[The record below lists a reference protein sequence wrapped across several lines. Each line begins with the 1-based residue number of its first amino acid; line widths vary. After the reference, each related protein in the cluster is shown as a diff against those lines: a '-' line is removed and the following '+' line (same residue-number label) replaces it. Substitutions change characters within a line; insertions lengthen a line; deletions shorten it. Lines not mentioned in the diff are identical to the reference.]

1 MSDDDP
7 GSILASA
14 FLRERIEAHLQQ
26 FTRAERLVAEHFL
39 KVPPA
44 DLAFLSAEDLAQ
56 ATGTSDATV
65 IRTARRLGFSG
76 LPELKRQVTR
86 SIAINTPV
94 EKRLE
99 RKFTAL
105 PAEARIAG
113 EAIFAAAREIVDST
127 EETTDY
133 AAIDSA
139 AGLLR
144 EARDIWCLGMGMSE
158 PPARHLCTALLRT
171 GLRTRI
177 STASGF
183 TLANDM
189 VGLGPNDCVVIFQ
202 AAQRRK
208 DIEALVEHANA
219 VGAGT
224 ILISGA
230 QLNTFFTGK
239 VSVALRAM
247 GVASRLASWSIG
259 AMIVADLLT
268 HSVAAGALQKA
279 IDTHARLRQLRQ
291 SFE

>member
-1 MSDDDP
+1 MNTDDP
-7 GSILASA
+7 GSILASV
-14 FLRERIEAHLQQ
+14 FLRERIEAHLTE
-26 FTRAERLVAEHFL
+26 FSRAERLVAEHLL

-44 DLAFLSAEDLAQ
+44 DLAFLSAEDLAH

-94 EKRLE
+94 EKRIE

-105 PAEARIAG
+105 SSESRIAG

-127 EETTDY
+127 QEATDY
-133 AAIDSA
+133 AAIDRA
-139 AGLLR
+139 AELLR
-144 EARDIWCLGMGMSE
+144 GARDIWCLGMGMAE
-158 PPARHLCTALLRT
+158 PPARHLCTTLLRT

-177 STASGF
+177 STTSGF
-183 TLANDM
+183 TLANEM
-189 VGLGPNDCVVIFQ
+189 VGLGPGDCVVIFQ

-224 ILISGA
+224 ILISGV
-230 QLNTFFTGK
+230 QLNAFFAEK
-239 VSVALRAM
+239 VSVALHAM

-268 HSVAAGALQKA
+268 HCVATGAVQQA
-279 IDTHARLRQLRQ
+279 IDTHARLRRLRHA
-291 SFE
+291 FE